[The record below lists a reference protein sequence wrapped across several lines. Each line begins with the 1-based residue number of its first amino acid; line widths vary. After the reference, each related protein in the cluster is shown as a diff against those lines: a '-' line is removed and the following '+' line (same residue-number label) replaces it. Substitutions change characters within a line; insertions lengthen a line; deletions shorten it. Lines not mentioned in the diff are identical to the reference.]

1 MFWSDICVKLNGNIS
16 KFVYEFVWTLPK
28 LFALRRIVKHSPNTA
43 LWRNPR
49 ALPPKLAALWRTG
62 VSPHRNVC
70 TVSRLPCTVP
80 YYRNRLHYYWTSCDI
95 SKIDHK
101 KVYDEQG
108 FLPAEML
115 ALFLDYCALCRIVE
129 IVCTIAELG
138 AIFLK
143 STVKR
148 CM

>member
-1 MFWSDICVKLNGNIS
+1 M
-16 KFVYEFVWTLPK
+16 
-28 LFALRRIVKHSPNTA
+28 H
-43 LWRNPR
+43 
-49 ALPPKLAALWRTG
+49 
-62 VSPHRNVC
+62 
-70 TVSRLPCTVP
+70 
-80 YYRNRLHYYWTSCDI
+80 
-95 SKIDHK
+95 
-101 KVYDEQG
+101 YDEQG

-148 CM
+148 CTPRPLPALFENGPDPGNTNH